1 MFSYYGDY
9 VKTLLLFIQCLI
21 VLFAFSN
28 SYGQAQSVQNPIHDR
43 AATVLGQHAIFEDV
57 SLWYLDTKVNSD
69 QDVLVLLHSNSG
81 TSELWTPQIKAFSQA
96 GYRVIAF
103 DRKGWGKSQALSP
116 KDNGTGSISNDLD
129 RLMTYLNI
137 KRFHL
142 LGIAGGGFAALDYAS
157 DHGQNLKSLI
167 IAASS
172 AKLSDEP
179 MKQMADRIEIPG
191 IRKIP
196 TFYRELSASFRA
208 TNEVGTKA
216 WIAIEERSAQPGAIE
231 QQLNTP
237 NTLSKISKI
246 QTPTF
251 VIAGGADLLAPP
263 SMVRLWASRLPDYKW
278 ALMPEAG
285 HALSWEFPEM
295 FNQLVLDFLK
305 TH

>member
-1 MFSYYGDY
+1 M
-9 VKTLLLFIQCLI
+9 LLCIGTP
-21 VLFAFSN
+21 N
-28 SYGQAQSVQNPIHDR
+28 SQAQAVLNPIRDV
-43 AATVLGQHAIFEDV
+43 AAPMLGQHAILEDV
-57 SLWYLDTKVNSD
+57 SLWYIDTKANSE
-69 QDVLVLLHSNSG
+69 QDVLVLLHPNSG
-81 TSELWTPQIKAFSQA
+81 TSELWTPQISAFSQA
-96 GYRVIAF
+96 GYRVVAF
-103 DRKGWGKSQALSP
+103 DRKGWGKSRALSS
-116 KDNGTGSISNDLD
+116 KDNGTGSVANDLD

-142 LGIAGGGFAALDYAS
+142 LGIAGGGFAALDYAA

-172 AKLSDEP
+172 ARLSDQP
-179 MKQMADRIEIPG
+179 MKEMAERIEIPG

-196 TFYRELSASFRA
+196 SFYRELSASFRA

-216 WIAIEERSAQPGAIE
+216 WIAIEEQSTQPGAID
-231 QQLNTP
+231 QQLHTP
-237 NTLSKISKI
+237 NTLAKISKI
-246 QTPTF
+246 QTPTL

-263 SMVRLWASRLPDYKW
+263 SMVRLWAQSLPNYQW

>member
-1 MFSYYGDY
+1 MTIKMKYFLNILFS
-9 VKTLLLFIQCLI
+9 LLLLCIGT
-21 VLFAFSN
+21 SN
-28 SYGQAQSVQNPIHDR
+28 SQAQAVPNQIRDVVAPM
-43 AATVLGQHAIFEDV
+43 LGQHAVLDDV
-57 SLWYLDTKVNSD
+57 SLWYIDTKANSD
-69 QDVLVLLHSNSG
+69 QDVLVLLHANSG
-81 TSELWTPQIKAFSQA
+81 NSELWTPQITAFSQA

-103 DRKGWGKSQALSP
+103 DRKGWGKSRALSS
-116 KDNGTGSISNDLD
+116 KDNGTGSIANDLD
-129 RLMTYLNI
+129 RLMKHLDI

-142 LGIAGGGFAALDYAS
+142 LGIAGGGFAALDYAAE
-157 DHGQNLKSLI
+157 HGQNLKSLI

-172 AKLSDEP
+172 AKLSDTP
-179 MKQMADRIEIPG
+179 MKEMAERIEIPG

-216 WIAIEERSAQPGAIE
+216 WIAIEEHSKQPDAIE
-231 QQLNTP
+231 QQLHTP

-263 SMVRLWASRLPDYKW
+263 SMIRLWAQSLPNYQW
-278 ALMPEAG
+278 TLMPEAG

-295 FNQLVLDFLK
+295 FNQLVIDFLK
-305 TH
+305 IR